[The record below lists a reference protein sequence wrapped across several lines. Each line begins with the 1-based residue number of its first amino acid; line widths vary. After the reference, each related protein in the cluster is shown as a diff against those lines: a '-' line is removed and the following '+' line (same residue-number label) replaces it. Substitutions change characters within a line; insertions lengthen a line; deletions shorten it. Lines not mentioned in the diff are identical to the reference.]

1 MGISWMLFHIL
12 VLHMDFFFTN
22 PILILN
28 PLVRLFGV
36 SLYGRHELDEILI
49 HFTCFLAHGFDF
61 VCLFRNNTSSLF
73 FFSASRYQ

>member
-12 VLHMDFFFTN
+12 VLHMDFFFHESN
-22 PILILN
+22 SYFE

-73 FFSASRYQ
+73 CFSASRYQ